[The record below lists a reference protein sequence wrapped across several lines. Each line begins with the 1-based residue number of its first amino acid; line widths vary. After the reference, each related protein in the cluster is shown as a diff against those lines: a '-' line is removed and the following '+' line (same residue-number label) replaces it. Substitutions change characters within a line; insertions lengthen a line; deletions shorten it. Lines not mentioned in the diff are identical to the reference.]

1 MKYFLLIVLVPFS
14 FLGLMAQSST
24 TLDDIYGSENA
35 NQIREQYPERI
46 EFIEFYNEN
55 GYYLAEIPSSKNLEA
70 LKDISDIEKLHE
82 NLPDITSSMI
92 ENKVLNILG
101 YNFRLSENEVQYY
114 RVDEN
119 YMLVLIDAES
129 IRKQFQE
136 ITD

>member
-1 MKYFLLIVLVPFS
+1 
-14 FLGLMAQSST
+14 MAQNST
-24 TLDDIYGSENA
+24 SLDDIYGTENA
-35 NQIREQYPERI
+35 NQIREQYPERM

-70 LKDISDIEKLHE
+70 LKDIGEVQKLHE

-92 ENKVLNILG
+92 ESKILNILG
-101 YNFRLSENEVQYY
+101 YNFRLKENEVQYY

-119 YMLVLIDAES
+119 FMLVLIDAES